1 MLISIR
7 ISEISLREAKLNLLF
22 IVREA
27 NLARLAEFSLRSRK
41 FSCKKDSPLERH
53 PKGQL
58 SKIRHISK
66 EMCRIFA
73 FVPTNAV
80 LVRKIDKS

>member
-1 MLISIR
+1 MVRCKENR
-7 ISEISLREAKLNLLF
+7 ISKN
-22 IVREA
+22 
-27 NLARLAEFSLRSRK
+27 
-41 FSCKKDSPLERH
+41 KKTENLERH